1 MIVEVSRLFFREP
14 LHFTQKRQIS
24 KPLPALQSNQ
34 EHLIRYS
41 VLAGS
46 EGGAVYFQRLSIN
59 LSNVAVVHSS
69 ISRCMEQMDAKVY
82 SSETH
87 DDPFIVGGGTG
98 AGLRVIVTGERDL

>member
-1 MIVEVSRLFFREP
+1 MIVEVSRFFFREP

-24 KPLPALQSNQ
+24 KPLPTFQSDQ
-34 EHLIRYS
+34 QHLIGYS

-69 ISRCMEQMDAKVY
+69 ISRCMEQMAAKVY

>member
-1 MIVEVSRLFFREP
+1 MFFRKP

-24 KPLPALQSNQ
+24 KPLAALQSDQ

-46 EGGAVYFQRLSIN
+46 EGSAVYFQRLSIN
-59 LSNVAVVHSS
+59 LSDVAVVHSR

-82 SSETH
+82 GFETA
-87 DDPFIVGGGTG
+87 DDLFHR
-98 AGLRVIVTGERDL
+98 RVAEAELEPAYG